1 MPETAVH
8 SLGDRVERAIERHAD
23 TPGEIERGEHEKPH
37 NLRRN
42 VFWLAVTLVSLY
54 LVFPKVVD
62 VFGSWQQITRF
73 SVASLVTMAVLQVAV
88 NACLWDLQRV
98 ALRASR
104 WRPVIAAQLASNAL
118 SNIAPGGG
126 PVGAALQYRML
137 VRAGL
142 DGPAT
147 VSALTAV
154 KLLVFGVVL
163 ALPVLAIPGLLR
175 GDVNR
180 TLLQAAVAGLAAFAV
195 TAGIV
200 ALMLATDRP
209 LAWVGRLTQR
219 IRNRLRRRQAQ
230 PVTDL
235 PERLAAQRDQILHTL
250 GPRWKRALLGSVGRW
265 IFDYMTLL
273 AALAAIGSHPRPI
286 LVLLAFCGAR
296 ALANIPI
303 TPGGLGFVEAGLT
316 AMLTLAGVNAGD
328 AVLATFAYRLF
339 SYWLALPLG
348 LAGLA
353 LAPASARGASGADWV
368 VRRPAESDSSN
379 GGQ

>member
-1 MPETAVH
+1 MAEAEVH

-23 TPGEIERGEHEKPH
+23 TPGEIERGEHEKKPH

-54 LVFPKVVD
+54 LVFPKLVD
-62 VFGSWQQITRF
+62 VFSSWRQITRF
-73 SVASLVTMAVLQVAV
+73 SVASLITMALLQVAT

-104 WRPVIAAQLASNAL
+104 WRPVIASQLASNAL

-147 VSALTAV
+147 VGALTAV
-154 KLLVFGVVL
+154 NLLVFGVVL
-163 ALPVLAIPGLLR
+163 ALPVLAIPALLR
-175 GDVNR
+175 GAVNR
-180 TLLQAAVAGLAAFAV
+180 SLLQVALAGLAAFAV
-195 TAGIV
+195 TAAV
-200 ALMLATDRP
+200 AALLLATDRP
-209 LAWVGRLTQR
+209 LAWVGRVVQR
-219 IRNRLRRRQAQ
+219 ARNRLRARRAE
-230 PVTDL
+230 PVTAL
-235 PERLAAQRDQILHTL
+235 PQRLMAQRDQILRTL

-265 IFDYMTLL
+265 IFDYMSLL
-273 AALAAIGSHPRPI
+273 AALAAIGSHPRAS

-296 ALANIPI
+296 ALANIPV

-316 AMLTLAGVNAGD
+316 AMLVLAGVSGGD

-339 SYWLALPLG
+339 SYWLPLPFGLLG
-348 LAGLA
+348 MAI
-353 LAPASARGASGADWV
+353 APRARPQ
-368 VRRPAESDSSN
+368 PAPV
-379 GGQ
+379 